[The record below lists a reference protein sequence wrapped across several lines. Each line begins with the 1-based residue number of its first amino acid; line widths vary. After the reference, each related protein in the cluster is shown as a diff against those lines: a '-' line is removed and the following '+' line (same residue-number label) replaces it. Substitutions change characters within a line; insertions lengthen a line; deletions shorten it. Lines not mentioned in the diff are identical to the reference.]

1 MGGGIQTKIRSY
13 PRGLPNVPKDA
24 EGVVLLVSGADQKKR
39 GGLGGWL
46 GGARNLELNRLSK
59 VGRSFREYLVENW
72 GLYVVQKQP

>member
-1 MGGGIQTKIRSY
+1 MGRGIQTEVWSGSRRLWDAKA
-13 PRGLPNVPKDA
+13 DA

-59 VGRSFREYLVENW
+59 VGRSFRECLVENW